1 MFPKILKANNLL
13 DTDSRTYFPIRN
25 EPQKAN
31 FKDYGY

>member
-13 DTDSRTYFPIRN
+13 DADSGTYFPIHN

-31 FKDYGY
+31 FKDNAY